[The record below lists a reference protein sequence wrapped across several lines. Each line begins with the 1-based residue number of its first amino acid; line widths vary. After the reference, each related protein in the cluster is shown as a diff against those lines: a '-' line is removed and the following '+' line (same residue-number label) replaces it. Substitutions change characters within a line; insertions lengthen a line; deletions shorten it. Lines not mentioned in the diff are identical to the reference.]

1 MENFISLFIGLFLA
15 AFAIFIAALIANYVY
30 VKPGDFYREDY
41 FQSKYG
47 ARLAYLT
54 KDGHSEKEAYE
65 KIVVERDKEGREKL
79 FWALF
84 WAGMAVIAA
93 LFPNLI

>member
-1 MENFISLFIGLFLA
+1 MEGFISLFIGLFLA
-15 AFAIFIAALIANYVY
+15 AVAALIAAFISNYVY
-30 VKPGDFYREDY
+30 VKAKDFYKEDY
-41 FQSKYG
+41 FQSNYG
-47 ARLAYLT
+47 DRLAYLI

-65 KIVVERDKEGREKL
+65 AIIVERDKEGHDRL

>member
-1 MENFISLFIGLFLA
+1 MHIFSLIFLLFIVA
-15 AFAIFIAALIANYVY
+15 VVILIASFITKY
-30 VKPGDFYREDY
+30 FYGSPTNFNKDDY

>member
-15 AFAIFIAALIANYVY
+15 AVAALIAALIANYVY
-30 VKPGDFYREDY
+30 TAPGNITLDY

-47 ARLAYLT
+47 ARLTILIE
-54 KDGHSEKEAYE
+54 DGLSEKEAYE
-65 KIVVERDKEGREKL
+65 KIVVERDKEGRDRL

-84 WAGMAVIAA
+84 WAGLAVVAA